1 MGDSNAK
8 TGTLN
13 NQLSPGSSGRRER
26 LIYFIHLSKRNP
38 LFLAGLVV
46 VFFLVLSAALAPW
59 VTPYPQDAKFGL
71 HFADKLKPPSLDHFF
86 GTDALGRDIFTRVV
100 FGARM
105 SIKIGVTVMVIA
117 LSLGVP
123 LGLMAGY
130 FGGRISDVIMRISD
144 IFMAFPSLLLP
155 LAISAALGPSI
166 TNVMIAIAVS
176 WFPWYVR
183 IVRAQVLTVK
193 EHLYVEAAR
202 SIGAGHARILARHVL
217 PNSIAPVIIQASMD
231 MGFTILTAAAL
242 SFIGVGA
249 QPPTVEW
256 GLMITESR
264 SYFMNYWW
272 TVTFPGLAIFVT
284 VLAFNLVGDGLRDIL
299 DPKVRD

>member
-1 MGDSNAK
+1 MAEAIVDY
-8 TGTLN
+8 T
-13 NQLSPGSSGRRER
+13 SPRWER
-26 LIYFIHLSKRNP
+26 IRYFTHLARKNP
-38 LFLAGLVV
+38 LFLVGLGVV
-46 VFFLVLSAALAPW
+46 ALLVIAALFAPW
-59 VTPYPQDAKFGL
+59 ITPYPQDAKHAIHFG
-71 HFADKLKPPSLDHFF
+71 AKLKPPSMDHFF

-105 SIKIGVTVMVIA
+105 SIRVGLTVLAIA
-117 LSLGVP
+117 LAIGVP
-123 LGLMAGY
+123 LGLIAGY

-144 IFMAFPSLLLP
+144 IFLAFPSLLLP
-155 LAISAALGPSI
+155 LAIAAALGPSI
-166 TNVMIAIAVS
+166 TNAMIAIAVA

-193 EHLYVEAAR
+193 EELYVESAR
-202 SIGAGHARILARHVL
+202 SIGVSRFSILTGHVL
-217 PNSIAPVIIQASMD
+217 PNSMAPVIIQASMD
-231 MGFTILTAAAL
+231 MGYTILTAAGL

-249 QPPTVEW
+249 RPPTVEW
-256 GLMITESR
+256 GLMITDAR
-264 SYFMNYWW
+264 AYFLDFWW